1 LCASQLGDD
10 QAGFGWINPR
20 LYQNP
25 GLFFDIIGDSNSNNA
40 VGKSCPSTLPPVN
53 ETCPAENSIAK
64 AYLTYDRSLGGTIFV
79 DIKTKTTDVPFVL
92 RTIKTN
98 ESISFGFD
106 DTFDSDFNFTFENF
120 KEVSII
126 VSNLDPDQGGST
138 IIISETL
145 STSCPGPWTIGST
158 IASGF
163 VLNGFLNYD
172 IDTGTES
179 NINEA
184 NGKFFGF
191 EATEGWVSKKYTI
204 KDDNCTTKMN
214 HCSPSQ

>member
-1 LCASQLGDD
+1 VRNGGLICCSVMSVSWITDGLSKRVALLKEVRIERSRRIGGKRGTDRKIASYWGRE
-10 QAGFGWINPR
+10 GSR
-20 LYQNP
+20 LV
-25 GLFFDIIGDSNSNNA
+25 S
-40 VGKSCPSTLPPVN
+40 
-53 ETCPAENSIAK
+53 
-64 AYLTYDRSLGGTIFV
+64 TIFV
-79 DIKTKTTDVPFVL
+79 DITTKTTDVPFVS

-106 DTFDSDFNFTFENF
+106 DTLDSGFNFTFDNL

-138 IIISETL
+138 IITSKTL

-179 NINEA
+179 N
-184 NGKFFGF
+184 
-191 EATEGWVSKKYTI
+191 TI
-204 KDDNCTTKMN
+204 
-214 HCSPSQ
+214 